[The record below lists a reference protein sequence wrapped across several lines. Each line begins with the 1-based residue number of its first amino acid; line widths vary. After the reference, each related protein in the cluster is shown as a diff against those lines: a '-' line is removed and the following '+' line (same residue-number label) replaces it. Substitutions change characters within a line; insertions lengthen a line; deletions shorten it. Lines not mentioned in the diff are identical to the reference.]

1 VVSGVGCGTEGKEA
15 GLIYR
20 LKESVLRRR
29 LQLRSTRV
37 PDCTCALLFFPSFPK
52 AKSKKIWE
60 FCRVVLPSPVHTRFR
75 KTSKKPITVHL
86 K

>member
-37 PDCTCALLFFPSFPK
+37 PDCTCALLFFSFL
-52 AKSKKIWE
+52 SEGKIQKDLG
-60 FCRVVLPSPVHTRFR
+60 VLPRGST
-75 KTSKKPITVHL
+75 
-86 K
+86 